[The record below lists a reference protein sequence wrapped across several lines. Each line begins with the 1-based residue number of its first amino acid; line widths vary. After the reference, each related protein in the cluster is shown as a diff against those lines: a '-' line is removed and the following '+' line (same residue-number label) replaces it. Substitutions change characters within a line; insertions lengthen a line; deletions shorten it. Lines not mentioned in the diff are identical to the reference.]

1 MNRINSTLKSKAK
14 KKNSSIRINA
24 YVIAIFIMT
33 LFIGCGYA
41 EITAMPLE
49 VDVVATANTQD
60 GVFITDAVKT
70 GENETK
76 SKINY
81 YISSMLESRVV
92 LEDSTSVEKFE
103 ITVFN
108 KNSSDF
114 VFIDALTE
122 IGNSELYDNPN
133 IEMTLEGIE
142 KNVTIIKPSEFLTF
156 TVVFKYKDG
165 ADTTNNVL
173 NNKIN
178 FRFKEVPKIQINTT
192 IDTLEDI
199 YPDYESQEY
208 LFTVEGLNSE
218 NEINNVPVSYSLSAD
233 IDKPLSVKIFNEL
246 DEEVTKD
253 TVIMMEADGVNSIVH
268 NYKMKIIWD
277 NLNPEDG
284 IEYNTIDYAEKDFNI
299 KIKLE
304 VKPDGFE
311 GAEKYL
317 DYKFNAESDLVVKSI
332 PMYLKFD
339 IDEDKR
345 DLTLTNLRSQ
355 TEGIVYNYINKNGT
369 DIYNSVDIEYKF
381 SDDNKYLSVK
391 PEITGTEDENGI
403 FKISG
408 GNTNVNNHNITVY
421 VSNIVN
427 QPKEIEC
434 NVILETIKPYAST
447 KEVKINV
454 TDSGVLK
461 PTDDPT
467 DVGVEF
473 CSKFGTIEVIWLK
486 ERTNEPVEIP
496 NSPDLY
502 TSLAAEKQ
510 MTPVTW
516 THYPEGMVINE
527 QTVNWIEDET
537 PRIDDWYDYRTDYG
551 KDGRIDNIVSRW
563 ANAKNS
569 DGSYFVWIPR
579 YAYRI
584 TYYSDDEK
592 TAVEGFYD
600 GYGKWRVSDGKKVF
614 ELDPGIETTEING
627 KTYIVH
633 PAFMKDNEKVDK
645 DGNALEDF
653 MRGGWDS
660 NLRGFWVAKYELS
673 RTDAT
678 AESTGST
685 DNDVFRFV
693 PGVVAAGSEKS
704 GIYLQYSLAYDADKA
719 SHMIKMSEWGAVA
732 YLTESQ
738 FGRNAHEICT
748 NNTKV
753 TGNGSNSTEDDS
765 GPTYAYNTTYGAKSS
780 STGNIYGVYDLSGGS
795 WEYTASYNRLA
806 SASRLSNT
814 TYYAGEFTKL
824 TKDADGKYISTRF
837 ATAYENAEREN
848 RLPSKIYDIGKIGD
862 ATKEVMTENYSA
874 TSGAF
879 WNRDNSTYCAYTV
892 PIWGRG
898 GGAGEGYFSG
908 LYYSDSTNGT
918 GFSGV
923 GTRYILAE
931 NY

>member
-14 KKNSSIRINA
+14 KKNSYIRTNV

-49 VDVVATANTQD
+49 VDVVATANAQD
-60 GVFITDAVKT
+60 GVFITDVVKT

-92 LEDSTSVEKFE
+92 LEDSTIVEKFE

-122 IGNSELYDNPN
+122 IGNLELYDNPN

-277 NLNPEDG
+277 NSNPEDG

-299 KIKLE
+299 NIKLE
-304 VKPDGFE
+304 AKPDGFE

-317 DYKFNAESDLVVKSI
+317 DYKFNTESDLVVKSI
-332 PMYLKFD
+332 PMYLNFD
-339 IDEDKR
+339 IDVDKR
-345 DLTLTNLRSQ
+345 DLTLTNLRAQ
-355 TEGIVYNYINKNGT
+355 TEGIVYNYIEKDGVKK
-369 DIYNSVDIEYKF
+369 YNSVEMEYRF
-381 SDDNKYLSVK
+381 TDDNKYLSIK
-391 PEITGTEDENGI
+391 TADEDSDGENDI
-403 FKISG
+403 LKIAG
-408 GNTNVNNHNITVY
+408 GSAKTTTNNMTVY

-427 QPKEIEC
+427 QPKEMEC
-434 NVILETIKPYAST
+434 NVIVETVKPYVTT

-454 TDSGVLK
+454 IDSGVLK
-461 PTDDPT
+461 PLDDPA

-486 ERTNEPVEIP
+486 ERTNEPIDIP

-502 TSLAAEKQ
+502 TSLAVEKQ
-510 MTPVTW
+510 LTPVTW
-516 THYPEGMVINE
+516 THYPDGTVVNE

-537 PRIDDWYDYRTDYG
+537 PRLDDWYDYRTNYG
-551 KDGRIDNIVSRW
+551 KDGRIDNVVSRW

-584 TYYSDDEK
+584 TYYSDDAK
-592 TAVEGFYD
+592 TEVEGFYD
-600 GYGKWRVSDGKKVF
+600 GYGKWRVSDGKKVL

-645 DGNALEDF
+645 DGNPLEDF
-653 MRGGWDS
+653 MRGGWDK
-660 NLRGFWVAKYELS
+660 NLRGFWVAKYEMS
-673 RTDAT
+673 RTDST
-678 AESTGST
+678 ETSTGST
-685 DNDVFRFV
+685 SNDVFRSI
-693 PGVVAAGSEKS
+693 PGVIAVGSEKS
-704 GIYLQYSLAYDADKA
+704 GNYLKYSLAYDADKA

-738 FGRNAHEICT
+738 FGRNAHEISP
-748 NNTKV
+748 NISKV
-753 TGNGSNSTEDDS
+753 TGCGSSDPINYD
-765 GPTYAYNTTYGAKSS
+765 GIVYPYNAQLGAKSS
-780 STGNIYGVYDLSGGS
+780 STGNVYGVYDISGGS

-806 SASRLSNT
+806 ESIRLTHTN
-814 TYYAGEFTKL
+814 YAGEFTKH
-824 TKDADGKYISTRF
+824 TKDANGNYISTRY
-837 ATAYENAEREN
+837 ATAYENAEKEN
-848 RLPSKIYDIGKIGD
+848 RLPSKIYDIGKVGD
-862 ATKEVMTENYSA
+862 GTKEVMTENYSA

-879 WNRDNSTYCAYTV
+879 WNSDNSTFCAATV
-892 PIWGRG
+892 PVWGRG
-898 GGAGEGYFSG
+898 GGASEAVQYLGIF
-908 LYYSDSTNGT
+908 YSDSTNGS
-918 GFSGV
+918 GFAGV
-923 GTRYILAE
+923 ATRFILAE
-931 NY
+931 N